1 MLIFDTLCFRNGGI
15 GLCSSVARIGGICA
29 PLIALLAMFGDAVPY
44 IIFGALGLFGAFLTM
59 FLPEVLDRK
68 LPDTV
73 EEVKKFFFR
82 LTLISFTSGFCSVAF
97 FFNYGV

>member
-29 PLIALLAMFGDAVPY
+29 PLIALLAMFGDAIPY

-73 EEVKKFFFR
+73 EEVKKYFSGSLLKPFK
-82 LTLISFTSGFCSVAF
+82 TLVKANESHQK
-97 FFNYGV
+97 

>member
-1 MLIFDTLCFRNGGI
+1 
-15 GLCSSVARIGGICA
+15 
-29 PLIALLAMFGDAVPY
+29 MFGDAIPY

-73 EEVKKFFFR
+73 EEVSHVFR
-82 LTLISFTSGFCSVAF
+82 GNSSGF
-97 FFNYGV
+97 

>member
-1 MLIFDTLCFRNGGI
+1 MTLIDKTELSSVLKFFSRNGGI

-29 PLIALLAMFGDAVPY
+29 PLIALLAMFGDAIPY

-73 EEVKKFFFR
+73 EEVSWPR
-82 LTLISFTSGFCSVAF
+82 V
-97 FFNYGV
+97 

>member
-73 EEVKKFFFR
+73 EEVKKFF
-82 LTLISFTSGFCSVAF
+82 SG
-97 FFNYGV
+97 